1 MAIDNLRGKISHITS
16 ADSDTSPTGVYVR
29 SATLGFVAGLRSQTP
44 FAVLSLLRH
53 GNAEDHASPSSPLQ
67 YLNTPAARIITGILA
82 AGEIFGDKLPFT
94 PSRLAP
100 GPLAGRIIIGALVGW
115 AICRQAN
122 QSPILGAILGAV
134 GAASGSAA
142 GYYARIWLGKVT
154 KLPSPVLGI
163 FEDILALGIGTLI
176 AQKTA

>member
-1 MAIDNLRGKISHITS
+1 MVIDNLRGKISSITS
-16 ADSDTSPTGVYVR
+16 ADNDTTPTGVYVH

-53 GNAEDHASPSSPLQ
+53 GNAEDHASLSSPLQ
-67 YLNTPAARIITGILA
+67 YLNTPAARVITSILA
-82 AGEIFGDKLPFT
+82 LGELVGDKLPST

-100 GPLAGRIIIGALVGW
+100 APLAGRLIIGTLVGW
-115 AICRQAN
+115 AISRQAN

-134 GAASGSAA
+134 GAASGSVA
-142 GYYARIWLGKVT
+142 GYYARTWLGKVT

-163 FEDILALGIGTLI
+163 FEDILALGIGALI